1 MTQICRLFGV
11 SRQAYYKRQKVE
23 IQHFLEDQVIV
34 DAVRNIRRS
43 QPRVGIRK
51 LHRMLNDLDIKIGR
65 DKLFNLLRKHKLLI
79 KPLKKYTRTTQSWH
93 RFRKYSNLIKEL
105 EITEPNQVFVADITY
120 LDTLEGFYYLAL
132 ITDVCSRKIVG
143 YDLSPSLAIRMP
155 KSVKNGVKRR
165 LRAP

>member
-23 IQHFLEDQVIV
+23 IQRFVEDQVIV

-43 QPRVGIRK
+43 QPRVGSRK

-65 DKLFNLLRKHKLLI
+65 DKLFHLLRKHKLLI

-93 RFRKYSNLIKEL
+93 RFRKHSNLIKEL

-132 ITDVCSRKIVG
+132 ITDVYSRKIVG
-143 YDLSPSLAIRMP
+143 YDLSPSLAHSRNA
-155 KSVKNGVKRR
+155 KER
-165 LRAP
+165 